1 MPGFAA
7 RLTEG
12 RTRICVF
19 SGLELTGQ
27 FSHYSG
33 ERRWA
38 GRMSRRSPV
47 LMNQGE
53 LS

>member
-19 SGLELTGQ
+19 SELELTAP
-27 FSHYSG
+27 FSHYPG

-47 LMNQGE
+47 F
-53 LS
+53 